1 MDDLREHCGRV
12 YERGLCAGGAMLR
25 SPEIKERS
33 QGRESSV
40 GVIRTSDVDTRG
52 PETCARQV
60 EYVRHIRIIRELAI
74 RTALRRSVGSGYAGG
89 GAEPNRVL
97 TT

>member
-1 MDDLREHCGRV
+1 
-12 YERGLCAGGAMLR
+12 MLR